1 MTWQPGQPIVTQQDR
16 ADWLEWRRVSKRDA
30 QRARRARYPRIDYYP
45 DRDAAEL
52 IYNLWAPRPG
62 CDLSSIINLIVAG
75 WAARGEPLPPE

>member
-16 ADWLEWRRVSKRDA
+16 ADWMEWRRVRKRDA

-52 IYNLWAPRPG
+52 IYRLSGPWIG
-62 CDLSSIINLIVAG
+62 GDLSGVINRIVAE
-75 WAARGEPLPPE
+75 WAARALPPE